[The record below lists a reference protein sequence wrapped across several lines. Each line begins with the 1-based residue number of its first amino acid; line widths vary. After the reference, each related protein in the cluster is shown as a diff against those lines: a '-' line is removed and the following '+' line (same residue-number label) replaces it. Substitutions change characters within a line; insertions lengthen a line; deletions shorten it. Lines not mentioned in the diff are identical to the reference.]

1 MAIKGNVSK
10 DGSQQVAE
18 NYTPVKTL
26 LISQP
31 KPVEKSPYYELEEK
45 YQLVIDWRPF
55 IKVEPVSEKEFR
67 KNRINL
73 GDYKCVIFSSKGAI
87 DNFFRL
93 CEETRVKVSQD
104 TRYFCLTEA
113 IANYLQ
119 KFILYRKRKVFVGK
133 RIADDLAPYFNKYKN
148 EKFLLPCSNVGSSE
162 IVAYLEKINVNHTDV
177 VMYKTVSD
185 DLSDLSDVFYD
196 VLAFFSPQ
204 GLESLFEN
212 FPDFKQNNTRIAVFG
227 NSTCKAA
234 EEKGLFVNIKAPT
247 PDAPSMTKA
256 LENYISIA
264 NGKAS
269 SQE

>member
-1 MAIKGNVSK
+1 MAVKGNVS
-10 DGSQQVAE
+10 GSISQQYVE
-18 NYTPVKTL
+18 KYNPVKSL

-31 KPVEKSPYYELEEK
+31 KPVDKSPYYELEQK
-45 YQLVIDWRPF
+45 FNLKIDWRPF
-55 IKVEPVSEKEFR
+55 IKVEPVPEKEFR
-67 KNRINL
+67 KNRISL
-73 GDYKCVIFSSKGAI
+73 ADYTCIIFSSKGAI

-133 RIADDLAPYFNKYKN
+133 RIAEDLAPYFTKYKN

-162 IVAYLEKINVNHTDV
+162 IVTYLDKLKLNHTDV
-177 VMYKTVSD
+177 IMYKTVSD
-185 DLSDLSDVFYD
+185 DLSDLSDVYYD

-204 GLESLFEN
+204 GIESLFEN

-227 NSTCKAA
+227 NTTCKAA
-234 EEKGLFVNIKAPT
+234 EDKGLFVNIKAPT
-247 PDAPSMTKA
+247 PEAPSMTKA
-256 LENYISIA
+256 LENYIAIA
-264 NGKAS
+264 NGK
-269 SQE
+269 

>member
-1 MAIKGNVSK
+1 MSTN
-10 DGSQQVAE
+10 GSSSQAE
-18 NYTPVKTL
+18 QHFEEKYLPVKSI

-31 KPVEKSPYYELEEK
+31 KPDDKSPYFEVEQKWNLK
-45 YQLVIDWRPF
+45 IDWRAF
-55 IKVEPVSEKEFR
+55 TQVEAVSEKDFR

-73 GDYKCVIFSSKGAI
+73 GEFPCVIFSSKGAI

-93 CEETRVKVSQD
+93 AEETRARISPE
-104 TRYFCLTEA
+104 TRYFCFTEA

-133 RIADDLAPYFNKYKN
+133 RVAEDLAHYFNKYKT
-148 EKFLLPCSNVGSSE
+148 ERYLLPCSNLGSTE
-162 IVAYLEKINVNHTDV
+162 IVSYLDKLKINSTQV
-177 VMYKTVSD
+177 VMYNTVSA

-227 NSTCKAA
+227 NATHKAA
-234 EEKGLFVNIKAPT
+234 LDKGLIVNIKAPT
-247 PDAPSMTKA
+247 PEAPSMTKA
-256 LENYISIA
+256 LENYIVKA
-264 NGKAS
+264 NGTK
-269 SQE
+269 

>member
-1 MAIKGNVSK
+1 MATKGTA
-10 DGSQQVAE
+10 SQTEPQNAE
-18 NYTPVKTL
+18 RYSPVTSL

-31 KPVEKSPYYELEEK
+31 KPEDKSPYYDMEIKWGLK
-45 YQLVIDWRPF
+45 IDWRQF
-55 IKVEPVSEKEFR
+55 IQVAEVPEKEFR

-73 GDYKCVIFSSKGAI
+73 GEFPCVIFSSKGAV

-93 CEETRVKVSQD
+93 CEETRARVSQD

-133 RIADDLAPYFNKYKN
+133 RIAEDLAHYFNKYKG
-148 EKFLLPCSNVGSSE
+148 EKFLLPCSNLGSTE
-162 IVAYLEKINVNHTDV
+162 IVSYLEKLGINLTQV
-177 VMYKTVSD
+177 VMYKTVSS

-204 GLESLFEN
+204 GIESLFDN

-227 NSTCKAA
+227 NATLKAA

-247 PDAPSMTKA
+247 PEAPSMTKA
-256 LENYISIA
+256 LENYIIIA
-264 NGKAS
+264 NEPK
-269 SQE
+269 